1 MKKYLFTIAVLAL
14 FSISLNSC
22 SQDTPVEELQELEI
36 SKQLATQQEESTN
49 GNETKP
55 KPNQV
60 RTDPNENCPPNDTNC
75 NGIPDNQENR
85 N

>member
-49 GNETKP
+49 GNEETKP
-55 KPNQV
+55 KPNQE
-60 RTDPNENCPPNDTNC
+60 RIDKDFPCMPSDRNCD
-75 NGIPDNQENR
+75 GVPDSEQ
-85 N
+85 